1 MLINGSKLKNRPVLS
16 LHLGGPAAIARELI
30 IDPDKLK
37 IVGFYVEGPSVKNG
51 ESGNILETSFIREF
65 SPVGMIVDSTDVFTS
80 EGEVVK
86 LDKILEIGFE
96 LVGKKVITKKK
107 TKLGKVIDFTVDAE
121 SFKIM
126 QLIVQRPP
134 IKAFLDPELVISR
147 KEIVEVT
154 DELVIVKDEEAK
166 IRKKAIKEDF
176 VPNFVN
182 PFREPNFSQADS
194 RTPGGRD
201 S

>member
-1 MLINGSKLKNRPVLS
+1 MLINGSKLKNYPVLS
-16 LHLGGPAAIARELI
+16 LHIGGKTARTTEPI
-30 IDPDKLK
+30 IDPRKFQ
-37 IVGFYVEGPSVKNG
+37 IVGFYVDGPLVNY
-51 ESGNILETSFIREF
+51 EENGNILETKMIREF
-65 SPVGMIVDSTDVFTS
+65 SNLGMVIDSVDDFTE

-86 LDKILEIGFE
+86 LDEVINLHFKLEGM
-96 LVGKKVITKKK
+96 KVVTKKK
-107 TKLGKVIDFTVDAE
+107 TKLGKVIDYTVDP
-121 SFKIM
+121 SDYMIL

-154 DELVIVKDEEAK
+154 DEKIIVKDEEEK
-166 IRKKAIKEDF
+166 IKKKAAKEDF

-182 PFREPNFSQADS
+182 PFREPNFAKADS
-194 RTPGGRD
+194 QTPDERD